1 MNITLWVVAGLLAAG
16 FLFSGA
22 FKVAQGKKVEEKG
35 MRWASLYS
43 DKGIRAIGAVEIV
56 GALGLI
62 LPAVTGIATWLVPVA
77 AAGLAVTMVIAAIA
91 HARVKDPAGAFVPVA
106 VLGAL
111 AVFVAVGRAFIEPFG
126 G

>member
-43 DKGIRAIGAVEIV
+43 DKGVRAIGAAEVL

-62 LPAVTGIATWLVPVA
+62 LPAVTGIATWLVPVS
-77 AAGLAVTMVIAAIA
+77 AAGLALTMVGAAIA
-91 HARVKDPAGAFVPVA
+91 HAKVKDPAGAFIPVA

-111 AVFVAVGRAFIEPFG
+111 AVFVAVGRAFIEPFSG
-126 G
+126 